1 MTTPLE
7 ARPVPDIVTELP
19 GPRARAHIEFDHAWT
34 SPSLPRAY
42 PIVPVRGLGCA
53 VEDIDGNVFLDF
65 AAGIAVNST
74 GHSHPD
80 VVAAI
85 QRQAAQLQHFS
96 ASDFYLPIY
105 AEAAAELARIAPMAP
120 ARVFIGNS
128 GAEAVEAGLKLARY
142 ATKRSNVVAFL
153 GGFHGRTMGA
163 VSLTAS
169 KAKYHAHFG
178 PLLPGVYHVPF
189 GNEGLEELER
199 RVFKRLM
206 PADEFAAVI
215 VEPIQGEGG
224 YVVPEDD
231 FLGRLRELCDRHG
244 ILLIADEVQSGAGRT
259 GKMWAVQH
267 WDVEPDILLTAKG
280 IGSGMPVGAMI
291 ARSDLMTWGPG
302 AHGSTYGGNPVAL
315 AALLETVRLLENGL
329 IANAAIRGREIQDAL
344 RPLLQRHPALVKDV
358 RGKGLMIGIQFDSGE
373 TAEAV
378 QMQAF
383 ERGLLVLEARRRLRA
398 HVAAARRLPG
408 RGRDGGPDLRRGR
421 RPRGDPSGRRPRGR
435 GRREAGR
442 ARQRGFRRVG
452 LIRHTGPGTRTKRL
466 HGRCRAR
473 SPRCATRSP
482 ISCATAIPWP
492 SRASRT

>member
-1 MTTPLE
+1 MTTPLQ
-7 ARPVPDIVTELP
+7 ARPVPDIVTALP

-80 VVAAI
+80 VVRAI
-85 QRQAAQLQHFS
+85 QAQAAELQHFS

-105 AEAAAELARIAPMAP
+105 AQAAAELARIAPMKGKTK
-120 ARVFIGNS
+120 VFIGNS

-142 ATKRSNVVAFL
+142 HTRRQNVIAFL
-153 GGFHGRTMGA
+153 GAFHGRTMGA

-178 PLLPGVYHVPF
+178 PLVPGVHHVPF
-189 GNEGLEELER
+189 GMQGLEEIEQR
-199 RVFKRLM
+199 IFKRLA

-224 YVVPEDD
+224 YVVPEPE
-231 FLGRLRELCDRHG
+231 FLARLRELCDRHG

-259 GKMWAVQH
+259 GKMWAIQH

-291 ARSDLMTWGPG
+291 AKAEVMTWGPG

-315 AALLETVRLLENGL
+315 AALLETIRLLEGGL
-329 IANAAIRGREIQDAL
+329 IANAAIRGREIMDSL
-344 RPLLQRHPALVKDV
+344 KPLVDRFPGLVRDV

-383 ERGLLVLEARRRLRA
+383 DRGLLVLEAGDDCVRMSPPLIVSESEAATAVRLFADSVEAVAVHRGEARA
-398 HVAAARRLPG
+398 EVEREVAEGYAVPG
-408 RGRDGGPDLRRGR
+408 I
-421 RPRGDPSGRRPRGR
+421 
-435 GRREAGR
+435 EAG
-442 ARQRGFRRVG
+442 G
-452 LIRHTGPGTRTKRL
+452 
-466 HGRCRAR
+466 
-473 SPRCATRSP
+473 
-482 ISCATAIPWP
+482 
-492 SRASRT
+492 

>member
-1 MTTPLE
+1 VTTPLQ
-7 ARPVPDIVTELP
+7 ARPLPHIVTELP
-19 GPRARAHIEFDHAWT
+19 GPKARAHVEFDHAWT

-42 PIVPVRGLGCA
+42 PIVPVRGEGCA
-53 VEDIDGNVFLDF
+53 IEDIDGNVFLDF

-85 QRQAAQLQHFS
+85 QAQAASLLHMS
-96 ASDFYLPIY
+96 ASDFYLPKY
-105 AEAAAELARIAPMAP
+105 AEGAAELARIAPMSGP
-120 ARVFIGNS
+120 ARAFIGNS

-142 ATKRSNVVAFL
+142 HTRRPNVIAFL
-153 GGFHGRTMGA
+153 GAFHGRTMGA
-163 VSLTAS
+163 VSLSAS

-189 GNEGLEELER
+189 GTEGLEEIEK

-206 PADEFAAVI
+206 PADEFAAII

-231 FLGRLRELCDRHG
+231 FLPRLRELCDRHG

-259 GKMWAVQH
+259 GKMWAINH

-280 IGSGMPVGAMI
+280 IASGMPIGAMV
-291 ARSDLMTWGPG
+291 AKADVMSWGPG

-315 AALLETVRLLENGL
+315 AAMLETIRLLEGGL
-329 IANAAIRGREIQDAL
+329 IANAGIRGREIMDGLA
-344 RPLLQRHPALVKDV
+344 PLVDRYPALVKDV

-383 ERGLLVLEARRRLRA
+383 DHGLLVLEAGDDCVRMSPPLVVSQAEAQTAVRIFVDAVA
-398 HVAAARRLPG
+398 HVSEHREE
-408 RGRDGGPDLRRGR
+408 DLGAVTA
-421 RPRGDPSGRRPRGR
+421 GAGEGLFVAGVESSG
-435 GRREAGR
+435 
-442 ARQRGFRRVG
+442 
-452 LIRHTGPGTRTKRL
+452 
-466 HGRCRAR
+466 
-473 SPRCATRSP
+473 
-482 ISCATAIPWP
+482 
-492 SRASRT
+492 

>member
-1 MTTPLE
+1 VSTPLE
-7 ARPVPDIVTELP
+7 ASQIPHIVTELP
-19 GPRARAHIEFDHAWT
+19 GPRARAHVEFDHAWT

-42 PIVPVRGLGCA
+42 PIVPVRGRGCA
-53 VEDIDGNVFLDF
+53 LEDIDGNVFLDF

-80 VVAAI
+80 VVKAI
-85 QRQAAQLQHFS
+85 QDQAATLIHMS

-105 AEAAAELARIAPMAP
+105 AQAAAELARIAPFTGP
-120 ARVFIGNS
+120 ARTFIGNS

-142 ATKRSNVVAFL
+142 HTRRQNVIAFL
-153 GGFHGRTMGA
+153 GAFHGRTMGA

-189 GNEGLEELER
+189 GNEGLEEIER

-231 FLGRLRELCDRHG
+231 FLPRLRELCDRHG

-259 GKMWAVQH
+259 GKMWAIQH

-280 IGSGMPVGAMI
+280 IASGMPVGAMI
-291 ARSDLMTWGPG
+291 ARSEVMSWGPG

-315 AALLETVRLLENGL
+315 AALMETVRLLEGGL
-329 IANAAIRGREIQDAL
+329 IANAGIRGREIMDGLSPLQD
-344 RPLLQRHPALVKDV
+344 RFPGMVRDV
-358 RGKGLMIGIQFDSGE
+358 RGKGLMIGVQFDSGE

-383 ERGLLVLEARRRLRA
+383 DRGLLVLEAGDDCVRMSPPLVVSQAEASTAVRIFTESVA
-398 HVAAARRLPG
+398 HVAAN
-408 RGRDGGPDLRRGR
+408 RGADLREVDR
-421 RPRGDPSGRRPRGR
+421 
-435 GRREAGR
+435 
-442 ARQRGFRRVG
+442 
-452 LIRHTGPGTRTKRL
+452 
-466 HGRCRAR
+466 
-473 SPRCATRSP
+473 
-482 ISCATAIPWP
+482 ATAQGLAVQGIE
-492 SRASRT
+492 SAG